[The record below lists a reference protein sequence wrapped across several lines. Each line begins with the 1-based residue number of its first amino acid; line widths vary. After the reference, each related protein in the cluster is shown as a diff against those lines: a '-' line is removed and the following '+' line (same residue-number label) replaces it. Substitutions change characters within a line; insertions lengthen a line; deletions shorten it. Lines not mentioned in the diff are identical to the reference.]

1 MLYDSVDRVENIH
14 KDFDSAPIFGLGL
27 GYQFNNWLRADVTGE
42 YRGKS
47 NFHGYDIVYA
57 GGNTYTDEYRGSK
70 SEWLVLANVY
80 ADLGTWGAF
89 TPFVGVGIGGS
100 WNTISNFMDICTTCP
115 GGGVAHGVSA
125 SKANFAWAAH
135 AGVAYKVTNNVTIE
149 FAYRYVDLGDALS
162 GDLVTYLGQ
171 NNVNNPM
178 HFRNITSHDFKFG
191 VRWFLDSGSEVRA
204 DAIVSAAHAERLS
217 RAIVMRGFRVLVT
230 ASVCGLAMIAPAHA
244 ADPPGAWLPEFKKP
258 YYTELISG
266 WYARA
271 DIGPAPI
278 ASAPSMRPR
287 RTRSRHRSF
296 RTPSWSA
303 PAGTNTNGSAATSRS
318 TSPSA
323 RSFTAIPRPTPDF
336 TPSRSTP

>member
-1 MLYDSVDRVENIH
+1 VSVKAIAFAGIGLIATTAAHAADMPQLMPPPPMPYYEDFAKGWYLRGDIGMSNQRLGSLFNVLYDSVDRVENIH

-80 ADLGTWGAF
+80 ADLGTWGVF

-191 VRWFLDSGSEVRA
+191 VRWFLDSGPKYEPMQSYPP
-204 DAIVSAAHAERLS
+204 L
-217 RAIVMRGFRVLVT
+217 MRRG
-230 ASVCGLAMIAPAHA
+230 
-244 ADPPGAWLPEFKKP
+244 
-258 YYTELISG
+258 
-266 WYARA
+266 
-271 DIGPAPI
+271 
-278 ASAPSMRPR
+278 
-287 RTRSRHRSF
+287 
-296 RTPSWSA
+296 
-303 PAGTNTNGSAATSRS
+303 
-318 TSPSA
+318 
-323 RSFTAIPRPTPDF
+323 
-336 TPSRSTP
+336 

>member
-1 MLYDSVDRVENIH
+1 MVSVKAIAFAGVGLIATTAAHAADMPQLMPPPPMPHYERFRQRVVPARRHRHEQPEARQPVQRAVRLGRPVENIH

-70 SEWLVLANVY
+70 SEWLVLANIY
-80 ADLGTWGAF
+80 ADLGTWDAF
-89 TPFVGVGIGGS
+89 TPFVGAGIGGS

-125 SKANFAWAAH
+125 SKANFAWARSRRRCLQGH
-135 AGVAYKVTNNVTIE
+135 AQLTLE

-162 GDLVTYLGQ
+162 GDLTTYLGQ

-191 VRWFLDSGSEVRA
+191 VRWLLDSGPKYEPRYE
-204 DAIVSAAHAERLS
+204 HRYEPKYEPQYPPL
-217 RAIVMRGFRVLVT
+217 MRRG
-230 ASVCGLAMIAPAHA
+230 
-244 ADPPGAWLPEFKKP
+244 
-258 YYTELISG
+258 
-266 WYARA
+266 
-271 DIGPAPI
+271 
-278 ASAPSMRPR
+278 
-287 RTRSRHRSF
+287 
-296 RTPSWSA
+296 
-303 PAGTNTNGSAATSRS
+303 
-318 TSPSA
+318 
-323 RSFTAIPRPTPDF
+323 
-336 TPSRSTP
+336 